1 MPSWHIVQFFW
12 TVNHFDQPG
21 FNGFSVLTVRL
32 RRNRVAIVKL
42 NHLITRVAELTADPL
57 LIAAAAPDIGSGPK
71 IVYANPAFERQ
82 TGFSASEVVGQSPKV
97 LQDPATNGDAS
108 RYLDGAFAS
117 GDHAVAEFPAR
128 RKVGAPFWVEWRLS
142 PVRNGDGMTEYWIA
156 IQHDIS
162 RRKQEEQA
170 LREREERYALA
181 NRGSNDGL
189 WDWDLRTNS
198 IYVSERWKNML
209 GYSGSEI
216 GDDPQAWLV
225 RVHPADLRM
234 LTAAIDAHLEGASD
248 HFEIEHRVLCKDGS
262 YRWMLTRGITV
273 LGLDGRPCRIAG
285 SQTDVTDRK
294 RVEQQLTHD
303 AFHDGMTGLPNRALF
318 LDRVGQLIAL
328 TRRRPGLRF
337 AVLYLDLDRFKTVND
352 SLGHG
357 AGDRLLLAITQ
368 RLKRWLGPADTLSR
382 LGGDEFGI
390 LIEDVASEQEAIA
403 FAERLMG
410 SFAAPVIVDRQ
421 EIFTSA
427 SIGIAMNG
435 PDYERPDS
443 LLRDADLAMHRAKSQ
458 GTGQIEVFTKPMHDR
473 AVTLML
479 LENDLRAAVEREEVV
494 PYYQPIVDLRTGRIA
509 GFEALA
515 RWRHPRRGLVGP
527 GDFIP
532 LAEETGLIVPIGTQ
546 VLRAACLQMAA
557 WRQRF
562 PSMRRLS
569 ISVNV
574 SARQFADPGLI
585 KCVTEIL
592 EEAGVDNRQL
602 KLEITESVI
611 MANPE
616 SAGTILNQ
624 LKEREIRLSIDDFGT
639 GYSSLSYLHKFPIDT
654 LKIDRMFV
662 SAIGTDRHDTA
673 LARIISELAHA
684 LRMDVVAEGIEHPH
698 QLDHLRALN
707 CEYGQGFLF
716 SAPVPA
722 EDIETL
728 LDSSPHW

>member
-1 MPSWHIVQFFW
+1 
-12 TVNHFDQPG
+12 VNVDTSQ
-21 FNGFSVLTVRL
+21 
-32 RRNRVAIVKL
+32 
-42 NHLITRVAELTADPL
+42 HLE
-57 LIAAAAPDIGSGPK
+57 
-71 IVYANPAFERQ
+71 
-82 TGFSASEVVGQSPKV
+82 
-97 LQDPATNGDAS
+97 
-108 RYLDGAFAS
+108 GAFAS
-117 GDHAVAEFPAR
+117 DRHAVAEFPAR
-128 RKVGAPFWVEWRLS
+128 RKSGGPFWVEWRLS
-142 PVRNGDGMTEYWIA
+142 PVRNGDGPIEYWIA
-156 IQHDIS
+156 IQHDIT
-162 RRKQEEQA
+162 RRKEEERA

-209 GYSGSEI
+209 GYTGSEI

-273 LGLDGRPCRIAG
+273 RGLDGKPCRIAG

-337 AVLYLDLDRFKTVND
+337 AVLYLDLDRFKTIND

-390 LIEDVASEQEAIA
+390 LIEDIGGEPEAIA

-410 SFAAPVIVDRQ
+410 SFAAPVIVDGQ
-421 EIFTSA
+421 EVFSSA
-427 SIGIAMNG
+427 AIGIAVNG
-435 PDYERPDS
+435 PDYDRPDA
-443 LLRDADLAMHRAKSQ
+443 LLRDADLAMHRAKSL
-458 GTGQIEVFTKPMHDR
+458 GGGQIQVFSKPMHDR

-479 LENDLRAAVEREEVV
+479 LENDLRRAVEREEVV
-494 PYYQPIVDLRTGRIA
+494 PFYQPIVDLRTGRIA

-557 WRQRF
+557 WRRRF
-562 PSMRRLS
+562 PSTRRLT

-585 KCVTEIL
+585 KCITEIL

-616 SAGTILNQ
+616 PAGAILNQ

-654 LKIDRMFV
+654 LKIDQMFI

-673 LARIISELAHA
+673 LAGIIGELAHA
-684 LRMDVVAEGIEHPH
+684 LRMDVVAEGIEHAY
-698 QLDHLRALN
+698 QLDLLRALEY
-707 CEYGQGFLF
+707 EYGQGFLF

-722 EDIETL
+722 EDIERL
-728 LDSSPHW
+728 LDSSPQW